1 MSLFKKFILWEYS
14 RETSIYVIFCLMIV
28 AFIFLTPKEWF
39 ERRDRLATQTSRLI
53 VQASDFSPEKNIL
66 QQRVRDIS
74 GNPEAIVVDWRE
86 KKNNRG
92 ETIYEIDMR

>member
-1 MSLFKKFILWEYS
+1 MSLFKKVILWEYS

-53 VQASDFSPEKNIL
+53 VQATDFSPEKNIL

-74 GNPEAIVVDWRE
+74 GNPDAVVVDWRE

-92 ETIYEIDMR
+92 ETVYEVDIR

>member
-1 MSLFKKFILWEYS
+1 MSLLKKFILWEYS
-14 RETSIYVIFCLMIV
+14 RETSVYVVFCLMIV

-53 VQASDFSPEKNIL
+53 VQASDFSPEKSIL

>member
-1 MSLFKKFILWEYS
+1 MSLFKKFVLWEYS
-14 RETSIYVIFCLMIV
+14 RETSVYVIFCLMIV

-92 ETIYEIDMR
+92 ETIYEIDIR